1 MTTDQRVSLLAVVR
15 QPIEINLCQL
25 ADAATRHAA
34 AGTDNSALAACVAPL
49 HQVSGALRMIQYHG
63 AARFCAE
70 IESAVR
76 TALRATP
83 ADKAEAALAGRG
95 ADTLREFVNAVAAG
109 GAYTP
114 LQLFAAYRELA
125 RISGNATVS
134 EKDLFFPD
142 AQDNAPAHAQPRAI
156 TPAVLPALVKDLRSR
171 YQRGLLGWLK
181 DSAKADGLK
190 QMRDVLDALHQI
202 AAQLPQ
208 PRGVWWASANLT
220 EAVIE
225 LLADAQAAE
234 WVARVKPVFSR
245 IDFLLRDLAAK
256 GTADTMPAQR
266 DVFYAIASCRVTNP
280 RLQHAQQ
287 VLGLVGLIPEA
298 QAAGATQRHQPQLD
312 DARIRL
318 ENIKQVW
325 TDYIAGEPK
334 RLARFRELLDPLTQ
348 KTRDLGNV
356 PLLQLLLAISAATP
370 QLPDPYPLDGQV
382 MSLEMASALLMVEN
396 IIYHFNNLPSD
407 LDQQV
412 AIMTNWL
419 ATAVEG
425 KVASSPPP
433 GLRADIVQ
441 QANDEKLRIVIAR
454 EILKSLQQV
463 ERAVDAYA
471 NDPAQRIGLEPQA
484 SVLRQVRGVFDIS
497 NQKRAARLATA
508 CQHWV
513 ERCLAASTT
522 ASEESRRHVEWL
534 AEALGS
540 LGFYLEP
547 CLNGKEPAER
557 AINLFFTRHENQPG
571 FEALLD
577 VAPPV
582 LAPSAATPAAAIT
595 AAPAPRPEG
604 ADREMLEIFLE
615 EASAVLTAMETSIS
629 QARNH
634 AGDHDAL
641 INIRRA
647 FHTLKGSARMVG
659 LAAFGECG
667 WEMEQL
673 MNHWLAQGHG
683 ATPELLALA
692 DDARVLLAEWAHALQ
707 GEAAPAIDAGVI
719 DSRARAL
726 RGEPA
731 KAAASTPAA
740 APPRLGTHTMPQLR
754 RSAKSAPPRP
764 DVSIIEG
771 TATRIIPPPPA
782 PPALEQTLADLG
794 ERLLWMHGLVEEIQ
808 QQAASADN
816 AGAFASTRVAE
827 IAQMMGESVGE
838 ALALQRALKQQLAPK
853 K

>member
-1 MTTDQRVSLLAVVR
+1 MTTDQRVSLLAAVR
-15 QPIEINLCQL
+15 QPIEFNLCQL
-25 ADAATRHAA
+25 ADAAAQHAA
-34 AGTDNSALAACVAPL
+34 AGTDNSALTACVAPL
-49 HQVSGALRMIQYHG
+49 HQVGGALRMIQYHG

-83 ADKAEAALAGRG
+83 ADKAEAALAARG
-95 ADTLREFVNAVAAG
+95 ADTLREFVNTVAAG
-109 GAYTP
+109 GAYMP
-114 LQLFAAYRELA
+114 LQLFATYRELA
-125 RISGNATVS
+125 RISGNAAAS
-134 EKDLFFPD
+134 EKDLFFPQ
-142 AQDNAPAHAQPRAI
+142 AQDTAPAHAQPRVI

-208 PRGVWWASANLT
+208 PRGLWWASVNLT

-245 IDFLLRDLAAK
+245 IDFLLRDLAAN
-256 GTADTMPAQR
+256 GAADTLLAQR
-266 DVFYAIASCRVTNP
+266 DVFYAIASCRVANP

-287 VLGLVGLIPEA
+287 VLDLAEIIPDA
-298 QAAGATQRHQPQLD
+298 QTAGALQRHQPALD

-325 TDYIAGEPK
+325 SEYVAGEPR

-348 KTRDLGNV
+348 KTHELGNA
-356 PLLQLLLAISAATP
+356 PLLQLLLAINAATP

-396 IIYHFNNLPSD
+396 IIHHFNNLPSD

-412 AIMTNWL
+412 AIMKDWL
-419 ATAVEG
+419 AAAVEG
-425 KVASSPPP
+425 KVASSAPP

-441 QANDEKLRIVIAR
+441 QANDEKLRIITAR

-484 SVLRQVRGVFDIS
+484 SVLRQVRGVFDIF
-497 NQKRAARLATA
+497 NQKRAARLAIA
-508 CQHWV
+508 CQLRI
-513 ERCLAASTT
+513 ERLSASTT
-522 ASEESRRHVEWL
+522 APEESTRHVEWL

-547 CLNGKEPAER
+547 CLNGKAPAER

-595 AAPAPRPEG
+595 ASPAPRPDG
-604 ADREMLEIFLE
+604 ADHAMLEIFLE
-615 EASAVLTAMETSIS
+615 EASAVLTGMETSIA
-629 QARNH
+629 QARYH

-667 WEMEQL
+667 WELEQV

-707 GEAAPAIDAGVI
+707 GEAAPAIDASVI
-719 DSRARAL
+719 ASRARAL

-731 KAAASTPAA
+731 QAAATPAA

-754 RSAKSAPPRP
+754 RSAKSAPPGP
-764 DVSIIEG
+764 GVSIIDG
-771 TATRIIPPPPA
+771 AATRIIPPPPA
-782 PPALEQTLADLG
+782 APALQQTLADLG
-794 ERLLWMHGLVEEIQ
+794 ERLAWMHGLVEEIL
-808 QQAASADN
+808 QQAAADN
-816 AGAFASTRVAE
+816 AGAFASTRVTE
-827 IAQMMGESVGE
+827 IAQMMGESVSE
-838 ALALQRALKQQLAPK
+838 ALALQRALREQLAPK

>member
-1 MTTDQRVSLLAVVR
+1 M
-15 QPIEINLCQL
+15 
-25 ADAATRHAA
+25 
-34 AGTDNSALAACVAPL
+34 
-49 HQVSGALRMIQYHG
+49 
-63 AARFCAE
+63 
-70 IESAVR
+70 
-76 TALRATP
+76 
-83 ADKAEAALAGRG
+83 
-95 ADTLREFVNAVAAG
+95 
-109 GAYTP
+109 
-114 LQLFAAYRELA
+114 
-125 RISGNATVS
+125 
-134 EKDLFFPD
+134 
-142 AQDNAPAHAQPRAI
+142 
-156 TPAVLPALVKDLRSR
+156 LPALVKDLRSR
-171 YQRGLLGWLK
+171 YQRGLLGWLR

-202 AAQLPQ
+202 ATQLPQ
-208 PRGVWWASANLT
+208 PRGLWWASVNLT

-256 GTADTMPAQR
+256 GTADTLPAQR

-280 RLQHAQQ
+280 RLLHAQQ
-287 VLGLVGLIPEA
+287 VLDLVGLIPEA
-298 QAAGATQRHQPQLD
+298 QAAGAAQRHQPLLD

-318 ENIKQVW
+318 ENIKEVW
-325 TDYIAGEPK
+325 TEYVAGEPR

-348 KTRDLGNV
+348 KTRDLGNA
-356 PLLQLLLAISAATP
+356 PLLQLLLAINAATP

-382 MSLEMASALLMVEN
+382 MSLEMASALLIVEN
-396 IIYHFNNLPSD
+396 IIHHFNTLPAD

-412 AIMTNWL
+412 AIMKSWL

-425 KVASSPPP
+425 KVATSSPP

-441 QANDEKLRIVIAR
+441 QANDEKLRIITAR

-471 NDPAQRIGLEPQA
+471 NDLAQRICLEPQTN
-484 SVLRQVRGVFDIS
+484 VLRQVCGVLDIS
-497 NQKRAARLATA
+497 DQKRAARLATA

-513 ERCLAASTT
+513 ERCLTASAT
-522 ASEESRRHVEWL
+522 ASEESGRHVEWL
-534 AEALGS
+534 AEALAS

-577 VAPPV
+577 VVPPIVAPPA
-582 LAPSAATPAAAIT
+582 APSAATPLAAIT
-595 AAPAPRPEG
+595 AAATPAPAPRPEG

-647 FHTLKGSARMVG
+647 FHTLTGSARMVG

-667 WEMEQL
+667 WELEQV
-673 MNHWLAQGHG
+673 MNHWLAQDHS

-692 DDARVLLAEWAHALQ
+692 DGARALLAEWAHALQ
-707 GEAAPAIDAGVI
+707 GEAAPAIDARHI
-719 DSRARAL
+719 ASRARAL
-726 RGEPA
+726 RGESA
-731 KAAASTPAA
+731 KVTAAA
-740 APPRLGTHTMPQLR
+740 APPTLGTHTMPQLR

-764 DVSIIEG
+764 EVSVIEG

-794 ERLLWMHGLVEEIQ
+794 ERLAWMHGLVEEIQ
-808 QQAASADN
+808 QQATAADN
-816 AGAFASTRVAE
+816 TGAFATTRVTK
-827 IAQMMGESVGE
+827 IAQMMGESVIE
-838 ALALQRALKQQLAPK
+838 ALALQRALSEQLAPK